1 MLRFL
6 KTKGGWLDFWDLVY
20 FLSSLWTSII
30 AFMGTPLSF
39 LLLDWNHLGYSKRL
53 GEKIAV
59 GCGVVFETYS
69 KPIGAGLDIEAY

>member
-1 MLRFL
+1 
-6 KTKGGWLDFWDLVY
+6 
-20 FLSSLWTSII
+20 
-30 AFMGTPLSF
+30 MGTPLSF